1 MEVDNETL
9 VTEFILVGIFHH
21 PEAQTAFFCLLLIVY
36 LVTLMGNGL
45 IIVLIMADPLLH
57 TPMYFFLNNL
67 SFLDICYSSSSVP
80 QVLARS
86 FAKKPTISLN
96 SCLAQGYVS
105 IFLGITECLLL
116 AVMAYDRFAAIC
128 NPLCYSLIMSG
139 KVCIQLA
146 AFSWVSAF
154 LLTVIRQLVQP
165 KHFCG
170 HVINHFSCELQAV
183 LELAC
188 SDTSFS
194 ELVNLVTALLVLVAP
209 FIFII
214 VTYVLIGQAV
224 LHIRSAQ
231 GRNKALSTCSSHL
244 AVVSIFYGT
253 AMFMYMRPQSK
264 SFSDK
269 DKLISMFYGFITP
282 VLNPLIYSLRNKDVQ
297 GALKRTIR
305 RTVLH

>member
-1 MEVDNETL
+1 MTEENDTL
-9 VTEFILVGIFHH
+9 VTEFILVGLYHY
-21 PEAQTAFFCLLLIVY
+21 PQAQTAFFWFVLIVY
-36 LVTLMGNGL
+36 IVTFIGNSL
-45 IIVLIMADPLLH
+45 IVMLIVVNRQLN
-57 TPMYFFLNNL
+57 TPMYFFLSNL
-67 SFLDICYSSSSVP
+67 SFLDICYSSSTAL
-80 QVLARS
+80 QLLGKG
-86 FAKKPTISLN
+86 FAKKPTISLS

-105 IFLGITECLLL
+105 IFLGITESLLL

-128 NPLCYSLIMSG
+128 KPLQYSLIMNG
-139 KVCIQLA
+139 KVCIHLA

-170 HVINHFSCELQAV
+170 HVINHFTCELQAV
-183 LELAC
+183 FKLAC

-209 FIFII
+209 FIFIV

-224 LHIRSAQ
+224 LRIRSAQ

-244 AVVSIFYGT
+244 AAVSIFYGAT
-253 AMFMYMRPQSK
+253 MFIYLRPQSK

-269 DKLISMFYGFITP
+269 DKLISVFYVFITP
-282 VLNPLIYSLRNKDVQ
+282 VLNPLIYSIRNKDVQ
-297 GALKRTIR
+297 GALKRTIMR
-305 RTVLH
+305 IVLC